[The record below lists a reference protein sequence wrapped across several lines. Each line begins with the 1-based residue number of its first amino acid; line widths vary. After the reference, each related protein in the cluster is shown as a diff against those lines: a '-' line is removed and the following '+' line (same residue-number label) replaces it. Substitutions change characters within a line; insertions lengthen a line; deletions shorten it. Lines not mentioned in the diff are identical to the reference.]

1 MSCPSC
7 VHCRALETA
16 ASEMCD
22 LDLAIHILQ
31 VLSERYH
38 IKADTIRSPDRA
50 QHVAFVRM
58 VGMYLTRKLTK
69 WTYPAIAEFYQRDH
83 STVIS
88 AWNKIARLQLERPM
102 FRQELE
108 RLVAEIQAE
117 PAAKA
122 VA

>member
-7 VHCRALETA
+7 VHCRALETTA
-16 ASEMCD
+16 AEMCD

-38 IKADTIRSPDRA
+38 LKADTIRSPDRA
-50 QHVAFVRM
+50 QRVAFVRM
-58 VGMYLTRKLTK
+58 IGMHLTRKLTK
-69 WTYPAIAEFYQRDH
+69 WTYPAIAEFYGRDH